1 MGRYFMELLRERWKQ
16 GKFVCVGLDSELA
29 KIPRTVVREW
39 MELHGHACQSES
51 DFLVGFNEAIITTTH
66 DVACAYKLNVAF
78 YEAHGAEGW
87 MALKR
92 TMRIL
97 RRGAPEVPIILDAK
111 RADIGNT
118 NEGYVS
124 MAFDEL
130 GADAITV
137 HPYLGREALEP
148 FLKREDKGIIVL
160 CRTSN
165 KGAGEFQDLLVNG
178 VPLYLEVAQ
187 RVVSKWNARQNCCL
201 VVGATYPHELKR
213 VREIAPD
220 LPFLI
225 PGIGAQGGDLKATVH
240 AGKDARG
247 EGMIINA
254 SRGIIF
260 ASPEEDFASAARCE
274 LLKLDTQ
281 IRQHLKEGR

>member
-1 MGRYFMELLRERWKQ
+1 MGRHFMELLRERWKQ
-16 GKFVCVGLDSELA
+16 GRFVCVGLDGELA
-29 KIPRTVVREW
+29 KIPKSVVRAW
-39 MELHGHACQSES
+39 MELRGHACQRES
-51 DFLVGFNEAIITTTH
+51 DFLVGFNEAIIEATY
-66 DVACAYKLNVAF
+66 DRACAFKFNIAF

-92 TMRIL
+92 TMQIL
-97 RRGAPEVPIILDAK
+97 RRGAREVPIILDAK

-118 NEGYVS
+118 NQGYAI
-124 MAFDEL
+124 MAFEEL

-148 FLKREDKGIIVL
+148 FLEREDKGIIVL

-187 RVVSKWNARQNCCL
+187 RVASEWNTRQNCCL

-225 PGIGAQGGDLKATVH
+225 HEIGAQGGDLEATVR

-247 EGMIINA
+247 EGMIIN
-254 SRGIIF
+254 SSPDIIF
-260 ASPEEDFASAARCE
+260 ASPKEDFASAARRE
-274 LLKLDTQ
+274 LLKLDTE
-281 IRQHLKEGR
+281 IREHLKEGR